1 MAFARCANAREL
13 ACGRASSNRVASRGR
28 RAVCAPRRAVESSG
42 LSEIVTLDSGIKAGF
57 IVFGA
62 RVAALGLGKAKQGSD
77 VDRALEDCAARG
89 IDVSDLYYAEDQG
102 EQRWYLVGNWKVPRA
117 GDAKYGDGRMSQ
129 ELKSRVRYHDAKAVA
144 DEAGVSYVD
153 IDEHTAL
160 YPTTPKRALELRR
173 RLTAAGFETK
183 WD

>member
-1 MAFARCANAREL
+1 
-13 ACGRASSNRVASRGR
+13 
-28 RAVCAPRRAVESSG
+28 
-42 LSEIVTLDSGIKAGF
+42 
-57 IVFGA
+57 
-62 RVAALGLGKAKQGSD
+62 
-77 VDRALEDCAARG
+77 
-89 IDVSDLYYAEDQG
+89 
-102 EQRWYLVGNWKVPRA
+102 
-117 GDAKYGDGRMSQ
+117 
-129 ELKSRVRYHDAKAVA
+129 VRYHDAKAVA

>member
-1 MAFARCANAREL
+1 M
-13 ACGRASSNRVASRGR
+13 
-28 RAVCAPRRAVESSG
+28 
-42 LSEIVTLDSGIKAGF
+42 
-57 IVFGA
+57 
-62 RVAALGLGKAKQGSD
+62 
-77 VDRALEDCAARG
+77 
-89 IDVSDLYYAEDQG
+89 SDLYYAEDQG